1 MEEDFNNLKY
11 NKGAKMVQKIIISKN
26 LAWLLI
32 LIGGI
37 CEVAWVSGLKYA
49 DTLPLK
55 ALTGV
60 GIAFS
65 FTCAVLAMKRL
76 EVSIV
81 YSVFVG
87 IGTGGVVIA
96 EIVLFGE
103 EASFIKIALI
113 STLMLGVLG
122 LKCSVKESKTAQDIH
137 DHLPQELES
146 LFIESSDT
154 PLDSK
159 QDSKKALNQVDFNV
173 DSKIDSKSDFL
184 SQPHSNPAESILDS
198 KDTCTSDRIES
209 RTYNTDSITDSTK
222 DK

>member
-1 MEEDFNNLKY
+1 MKGLENLPFSVEENSNNLKY
-11 NKGAKMVQKIIISKN
+11 KKGAKMIQKIIISKN

-87 IGTGGVVIA
+87 IGTGGVVVA

-103 EASFIKIALI
+103 EAALIKIALI

-137 DHLPQELES
+137 DHLPEELES

-154 PLDSK
+154 QDFQHNIK
-159 QDSKKALNQVDFNV
+159 QDSKNG
-173 DSKIDSKSDFL
+173 SKK
-184 SQPHSNPAESILDS
+184 AESRAS
-198 KDTCTSDRIES
+198 
-209 RTYNTDSITDSTK
+209 NTDSTK

>member
-1 MEEDFNNLKY
+1 M
-11 NKGAKMVQKIIISKN
+11 SKN

-103 EASFIKIALI
+103 EASLIKIALI

-137 DHLPQELES
+137 DHLPEELRIFVYKN
-146 LFIESSDT
+146 LAIRNRILQWLQKKLNIGLLT
-154 PLDSK
+154 QIPQRINNATLDFTFYCWG
-159 QDSKKALNQVDFNV
+159 V
-173 DSKIDSKSDFL
+173 
-184 SQPHSNPAESILDS
+184 
-198 KDTCTSDRIES
+198 
-209 RTYNTDSITDSTK
+209 
-222 DK
+222 

>member
-1 MEEDFNNLKY
+1 MSNVLKRERF
-11 NKGAKMVQKIIISKN
+11 VISKN

-55 ALTGV
+55 ALTGA

-87 IGTGGVVIA
+87 IGTGGVVVA

-103 EASFIKIALI
+103 EASLIKIALI

-154 PLDSK
+154 QDFQHNIK
-159 QDSKKALNQVDFNV
+159 QDSKNG
-173 DSKIDSKSDFL
+173 SKK
-184 SQPHSNPAESILDS
+184 AESRAS
-198 KDTCTSDRIES
+198 
-209 RTYNTDSITDSTK
+209 NTDSTK

>member
-1 MEEDFNNLKY
+1 MI
-11 NKGAKMVQKIIISKN
+11 QKIIISKN

-87 IGTGGVVIA
+87 IGTGGVVMA

-103 EASFIKIALI
+103 EASLIKIALI

-146 LFIESSDT
+146 LLIESSDT
-154 PLDSK
+154 QDSATACHTEPLGEVSNTESKQDLSKDIATNAQNDKTLDSK
-159 QDSKKALNQVDFNV
+159 
-173 DSKIDSKSDFL
+173 
-184 SQPHSNPAESILDS
+184 H
-198 KDTCTSDRIES
+198 
-209 RTYNTDSITDSTK
+209 DSTK

>member
-1 MEEDFNNLKY
+1 MGFMKGLENLPFSVEENSNNLKY
-11 NKGAKMVQKIIISKN
+11 KKGAKMIQKIIISKN

-103 EASFIKIALI
+103 EASLIKIALI

-154 PLDSK
+154 QDFQHNIK
-159 QDSKKALNQVDFNV
+159 QDSTMASKKA
-173 DSKIDSKSDFL
+173 
-184 SQPHSNPAESILDS
+184 
-198 KDTCTSDRIES
+198 ES
-209 RTYNTDSITDSTK
+209 RASNADSTK

>member
-1 MEEDFNNLKY
+1 MSNVLKRERF
-11 NKGAKMVQKIIISKN
+11 VISKN

-87 IGTGGVVIA
+87 IGTGGVVVA

-103 EASFIKIALI
+103 EASLIKIALI

-146 LFIESSDT
+146 LFIESGDT
-154 PLDSK
+154 QQDSTMA
-159 QDSKKALNQVDFNV
+159 SKKA
-173 DSKIDSKSDFL
+173 
-184 SQPHSNPAESILDS
+184 
-198 KDTCTSDRIES
+198 ES
-209 RTYNTDSITDSTK
+209 RASNADSTK

>member
-1 MEEDFNNLKY
+1 MKGLENLPFSVEENSNNLKY
-11 NKGAKMVQKIIISKN
+11 KKGAKMIQKIIISKN

-55 ALTGV
+55 ALTCL

-87 IGTGGVVIA
+87 IGTGGVVVA

-103 EASFIKIALI
+103 EASLIKIALI

-122 LKCSVKESKTAQDIH
+122 LKWSVKESKTAQDIH
-137 DHLPQELES
+137 DHLPEELES

-154 PLDSK
+154 QDFQHNIK
-159 QDSKKALNQVDFNV
+159 QDSKNG
-173 DSKIDSKSDFL
+173 SKK
-184 SQPHSNPAESILDS
+184 AESRAS
-198 KDTCTSDRIES
+198 
-209 RTYNTDSITDSTK
+209 NTDSTK

>member
-1 MEEDFNNLKY
+1 MI
-11 NKGAKMVQKIIISKN
+11 QKINTKITMSKN

-60 GIAFS
+60 GIVFS

-76 EVSIV
+76 EVSIG

-103 EASFIKIALI
+103 EASLIKIALI

-137 DHLPQELES
+137 DHLPEELES
-146 LFIESSDT
+146 LFIEPSDT
-154 PLDSK
+154 QDFQHDIK
-159 QDSKKALNQVDFNV
+159 QDSKNG
-173 DSKIDSKSDFL
+173 SKK
-184 SQPHSNPAESILDS
+184 AESRAS
-198 KDTCTSDRIES
+198 
-209 RTYNTDSITDSTK
+209 NTDSTK

>member
-1 MEEDFNNLKY
+1 MI
-11 NKGAKMVQKIIISKN
+11 QKIIISKN

-60 GIAFS
+60 GIACS

-87 IGTGGVVIA
+87 IGTGGVVVA

-103 EASFIKIALI
+103 EASLIKIALI

-137 DHLPQELES
+137 DRLPQELES

-154 PLDSK
+154 QDFATACHTEPLGEVSNTESK
-159 QDSKKALNQVDFNV
+159 QDFSLLSKAQNDKNL
-173 DSKIDSKSDFL
+173 
-184 SQPHSNPAESILDS
+184 ES
-198 KDTCTSDRIES
+198 
-209 RTYNTDSITDSTK
+209 
-222 DK
+222 

>member
-1 MEEDFNNLKY
+1 MGFMKGLENLPFSVEENSNNLKY
-11 NKGAKMVQKIIISKN
+11 KKGAKMIQKIIISKN

-81 YSVFVG
+81 YSVFVS
-87 IGTGGVVIA
+87 IGTGGVVVA

-103 EASFIKIALI
+103 EAALIKIALI

-137 DHLPQELES
+137 DHLPEELES

-154 PLDSK
+154 QDFQHNIK
-159 QDSKKALNQVDFNV
+159 QDSKNG
-173 DSKIDSKSDFL
+173 SKK
-184 SQPHSNPAESILDS
+184 AESRAS
-198 KDTCTSDRIES
+198 
-209 RTYNTDSITDSTK
+209 NTDSTK